1 MKEALALYVI
11 GVWLSLLIAW
21 PAGLLTEK
29 RVFAYILA
37 WPVVA
42 VWRLYR
48 LFFNWAV
55 PSGEE
60 GD

>member
-37 WPVVA
+37 WPAVA
-42 VWRLYR
+42 VWRLYQ